1 MTSLRARIRLP
12 DTYRSRV
19 RSDARLKAREQRC
32 RGPAFAFLV
41 RGLSRSAHKAGLS
54 EGVLNAEMRT
64 ETAIEKAK
72 AGPLQRFFR
81 AFNRAFDRT
90 RGRYVS
96 GSRILARRL
105 VIGLG
110 LLAGLT
116 LIAVVLG
123 KKTPTGFVTDED
135 QGYLFMNVE
144 LPAAASLQRTDEVCK
159 QVESIL
165 HDTPGVRSY
174 NTIAGFS

>member
-19 RSDARLKAREQRC
+19 RSNARLKARKKRC
-32 RGPAFAFLV
+32 RGPAFAFSIAVSVLISAFNTPS
-41 RGLSRSAHKAGLS
+41 LSPALCALLLKP
-54 EGVLNAEMRT
+54 RT
-64 ETAIEKAK
+64 KKAK
-72 AGPLQRFFR
+72 AGPLHRCSR
-81 AFNRAFDRT
+81 AFNRASDRT
-90 RGRYVS
+90 RDRYVS